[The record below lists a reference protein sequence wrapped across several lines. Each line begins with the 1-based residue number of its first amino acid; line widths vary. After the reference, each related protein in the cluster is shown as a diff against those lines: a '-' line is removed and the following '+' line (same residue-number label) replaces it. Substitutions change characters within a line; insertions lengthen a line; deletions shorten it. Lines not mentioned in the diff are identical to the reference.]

1 MNKKLKAF
9 TLLEL
14 VVTMAL
20 MSIIATMAYMGYEL
34 VRNQIKD
41 WQTNKIYQAQQLTLM
56 TILEQD
62 MLMADACV
70 FNKQQNTLICEGKNK
85 EVLYDFSNPTPVRK
99 QVSRIDTFEINLK
112 NITVSYLNDKQIN
125 DGFVNSITLYISQ
138 LDTMQTWSFTKWYS
152 CQTKLA
158 YGN

>member
-20 MSIIATMAYMGYEL
+20 MSIIVTIAYLGYEL
-34 VRNQIKD
+34 VHKQIKH
-41 WQTNKIYQAQQLTLM
+41 WQTNKVYQAQQLTLI

-62 MLMADACV
+62 MLMADECV
-70 FNKQQNTLICEGKNK
+70 FNKQQNTLICAGENQ
-85 EVLYDFSNPTPVRK
+85 EVWYDFSKQSPVRK
-99 QVSRIDTFEINLK
+99 QVARIDTFNINMTE
-112 NITVSYLNDKQIN
+112 ITVTYLNTKQIN
-125 DGFVNSITLYISQ
+125 DGLVKNIKLQISQ
-138 LDTMQTWSFTKWYS
+138 IDTIQIWEFNKWYS

-158 YGN
+158 YGD